1 MTPFAGLTVNGNTV
15 TLPSGSDSYGA
26 IDTGTTLIS
35 GPEDVVAAL
44 YAQIPNSEALTGQNE
59 GFYQYRESSRL
70 PAFAARLTAS
80 QRATRR

>member
-1 MTPFAGLTVNGNTV
+1 MLSVGLTVNGNSV

-59 GFYQYRESSRL
+59 GFYQYRESSRQL
-70 PAFAARLTAS
+70 AFAARLTAT

>member
-1 MTPFAGLTVNGNTV
+1 MAADTDEASIGLTVNGNSV
-15 TLPSGSDSYGA
+15 SLPSGSDSYGA

-59 GFYQYRESSRL
+59 GFYQYRESSVC
-70 PAFAARLTAS
+70 AS
-80 QRATRR
+80 